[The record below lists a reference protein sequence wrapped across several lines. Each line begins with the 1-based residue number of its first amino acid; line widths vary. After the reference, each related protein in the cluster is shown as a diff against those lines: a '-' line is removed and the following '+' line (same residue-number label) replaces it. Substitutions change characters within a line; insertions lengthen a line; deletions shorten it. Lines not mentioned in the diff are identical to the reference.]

1 MITRIFNNHYSSN
14 LNPMNLLNAEE
25 LQSLSIVF
33 DSHENRDLFF
43 ASLQKSIGARKSEF
57 CNDEKEFAMIS
68 VVISSINEVTGLA
81 NESGLKRMTKFHKA
95 IEAQLNSQK

>member
-1 MITRIFNNHYSSN
+1 MITRIYNNQFSSN

-25 LQSLSIVF
+25 LESLSIVF

-43 ASLQKSIGARKSEF
+43 ASLQKSIGARKSSF

-68 VVISSINEVTGLA
+68 VVISSINKTTGYF
-81 NESGLKRMTKFHKA
+81 NEGGLKRMIKFHNA
-95 IEAQLNSQK
+95 IQAQLNSQK